1 MEITTRGLF
10 TMIHGMGFG
19 TLYLLACTGALVE
32 SLVDIRRRPLRQS
45 ATAIA
50 DLF

>member
-32 SLVDIRRRPLRQS
+32 LSRRYSPS
-45 ATAIA
+45 TTAAISHR
-50 DLF
+50 DS